1 MSGRGKDGVDM
12 GIGLG
17 IFLMVIGAVLTFGI
31 TADVAGLDLNAI
43 GYILMAAG
51 LAVVVISILLMLAR
65 RDRGD
70 RVHND
75 PDVV

>member
-1 MSGRGKDGVDM
+1 M

-17 IFLMVIGAVLTFGI
+17 IFLMIIGAVLTFGI
-31 TADVAGLDLNAI
+31 TADVPGLDLNAI

-51 LAVVVISILLMLAR
+51 LAVVIISVLLMMAR
-65 RDRGD
+65 RDRGRD
-70 RVHND
+70 EIRND

>member
-1 MSGRGKDGVDM
+1 M

-51 LAVVVISILLMLAR
+51 IAVVVISIFLMLAR
-65 RDRGD
+65 RDRSG
-70 RVHND
+70 VGSD

>member
-1 MSGRGKDGVDM
+1 M

-17 IFLMVIGAVLTFGI
+17 IFLMIIGAVLTFGI
-31 TADVAGLDLNAI
+31 TADVPGLDLNAI

-51 LAVVVISILLMLAR
+51 LAVVIISILLMLTR
-65 RDRGD
+65 RDRGEGV
-70 RVHND
+70 RND

>member
-1 MSGRGKDGVDM
+1 M

-17 IFLMVIGAVLTFGI
+17 IFLMIIGAVLTFGI
-31 TADVAGLDLNAI
+31 TAELPGLDLDAI

-51 LAVVVISILLMLAR
+51 LAVVVISIILMLAR
-65 RDRGD
+65 RDRARD
-70 RVHND
+70 EIRND